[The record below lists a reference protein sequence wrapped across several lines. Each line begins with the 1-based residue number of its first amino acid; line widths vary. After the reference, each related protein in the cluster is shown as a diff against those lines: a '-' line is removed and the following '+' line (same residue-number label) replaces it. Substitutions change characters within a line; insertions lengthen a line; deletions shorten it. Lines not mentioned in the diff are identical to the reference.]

1 MEENLLRKYLNKVKS
16 KEADGMH
23 PERVRG
29 ILGVIAGSL
38 VIIFNRSWQM
48 LETSEDWK
56 TANVTPVFRK
66 NRNAIGRATG
76 QLASP

>member
-1 MEENLLRKYLNKVKS
+1 MCP
-16 KEADGMH
+16 G
-23 PERVRG
+23 RVRG

-38 VIIFNRSWQM
+38 VIIFDRYWQT
-48 LETSEDWK
+48 LKTFEDWE

-66 NRNAIGRATG
+66 NRNAIGRTTG